1 MSTKQQELANKIYDL
16 LLNTSNWNEKVAE
29 LKWVVNLTL
38 IDAALTVIQ
47 IWLEENREIQ
57 SLRDYLEYIEVEIK
71 DYI

>member
-1 MSTKQQELANKIYDL
+1 MPTKQQELANKIYDL

-38 IDAALTVIQ
+38 TDAAITVIQ
-47 IWLEENREIQ
+47 IWLQENREIQ

>member
-38 IDAALTVIQ
+38 TDAAVTVIQ
-47 IWLEENREIQ
+47 IWLQEHREIE